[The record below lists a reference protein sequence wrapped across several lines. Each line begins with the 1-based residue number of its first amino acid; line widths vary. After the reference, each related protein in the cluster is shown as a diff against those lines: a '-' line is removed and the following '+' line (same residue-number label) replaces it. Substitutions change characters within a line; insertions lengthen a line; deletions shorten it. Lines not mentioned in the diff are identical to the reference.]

1 MTVMLLSTAKYILS
15 AMTAAEKSAP
25 GKVQGR
31 LVGVV
36 IGCDRST
43 RLNNDNNDSDNASS
57 PILTNL
63 RVGTGFDQIWE
74 WML

>member
-36 IGCDRST
+36 ISCDRST
-43 RLNNDNNDSDNASS
+43 RLNNNNDSDNASS